1 MPSARGPEETALP
14 ALYLVITSALVA
26 LIAYRLYGAFLA
38 AKVATLDDLR
48 VTPAHTRRDGRDY
61 VPTHPLVL
69 FGHHFAA
76 IAGAG
81 PLIGPVLA
89 AQFGYLPGFLW
100 LLVGSVLAGGVH
112 DFVILTASVRS
123 QGRSLANIARE
134 QVSPLTG
141 GATAVAIVFVMSVA
155 LAAMALV
162 VVNSLK
168 QSAWGVFS
176 ILCTIP
182 IALAMGLWSYRIR
195 PGAIRTAT
203 AAGVV
208 LMLLTVGLGAWV
220 QQSPL
225 RAWFTHPEHSIAVG
239 IMVYGFIASVLPVWL
254 LLCPRDYLS
263 SFMKVGAVV
272 LLAIGVIV
280 VNPRLHMPAVTP
292 FIHGGGPV
300 IPGPLFPFVFITIAC
315 GAISGFHSLIAS
327 GTTPKM
333 IDRERHIL
341 PISYGAMVLE
351 GFVGVV
357 ALVAACALEPADYFA
372 INSPPA
378 VFATLGMPIRNLH
391 GLEAQVG
398 ETLAGR
404 PGGAVSLAVGMAQI
418 FSSIPFMRGLMAF
431 WYHFAI
437 MFEAMFVLT
446 LIDTGTRVTRYMLQ
460 EVGGMVVPALRG
472 WTGIVPAMVF
482 SALAVGVWGYFV
494 WTGTVST
501 IWPMLGVS
509 NQLLAAFA
517 LAIGTSVLINMGR
530 GRYAWTTLLPL
541 AFMCV
546 NTLTAGWLNIGV
558 NYLRPQLLAGAPTL
572 WAAFL
577 AASITARIQCVM
589 TLILMTL
596 LIIVVLD
603 SLRHWARALR
613 RPLLGPEP
621 VPAAAR
627 TPAS

>member
-1 MPSARGPEETALP
+1 
-14 ALYLVITSALVA
+14 VVSALVA
-26 LIAYRLYGAFLA
+26 LIAYRTYGAFLA

-48 VTPAHTRRDGRDY
+48 RTPAHTLEDGRDY
-61 VPTHPLVL
+61 VPTNRYVL

-100 LLVGSVLAGGVH
+100 LLVGSVVAGGVH

-123 QGRSLANIARE
+123 GGRSLANIARD

-141 GATAVAIVFVMSVA
+141 SATAVAILFVMVVA

-162 VVNSLK
+162 VVNALK
-168 QSAWGVFS
+168 DSAWGVFS
-176 ILCTIP
+176 IALTIP
-182 IALAMGLWSYRIR
+182 IALAMGFWSYRIR
-195 PGAIRTAT
+195 PGSIRTVT
-203 AAGVV
+203 VFGVV
-208 LMLLTVGLGAWV
+208 LLLAAVAAGAWV
-220 QQSPL
+220 QGSPL
-225 RAWFTHPEHSIAVG
+225 RPWFLYPRNGIAIG
-239 IMVYGFIASVLPVWL
+239 IMVYGFVASVLPVWM

-263 SFMKVGAVV
+263 SFMKIGAVA
-272 LLAIGVIV
+272 LLAVGVIL
-280 VNPRLHMPAVTP
+280 VNPRLQMPALTP
-292 FIHGGGPV
+292 FVHGGGPV
-300 IPGPLFPFVFITIAC
+300 FPGSLFPFVFITIAC

-333 IDRERHIL
+333 IDRERDIL

-357 ALVAACALEPADYFA
+357 ALIAACALYPADYFA
-372 INSPPA
+372 INARPE
-378 VFATLGMPIRNLH
+378 VFAKLGLAVQNLH
-391 GLEAQVG
+391 QLEAQVG

-418 FSSIPFMRGLMAF
+418 FSSLPFLRGLMAF

-460 EVGGMVVPALRG
+460 EVGGMVIPGLRG
-472 WTGIVPAMVF
+472 WRGLAPALMF
-482 SALAVGVWGYFV
+482 SAFATAAWGYFV

-501 IWPMLGVS
+501 IWPMLGVA

-517 LAIGTSVLINMGR
+517 LAIGTSVLIHMGR
-530 GRYAWTTLLPL
+530 ARYVWCTLIPL

-546 NTLTAGWLNIGV
+546 NTLTAGWLNLGV
-558 NYLRPQLLAGAPTL
+558 NYLRPQLVAGAPSLWTAFLQAPVTAKIQSVVTL
-572 WAAFL
+572 IIMALLVVVVVDSLVQWSRPARRRLPERADAGEML
-577 AASITARIQCVM
+577 AAS
-589 TLILMTL
+589 
-596 LIIVVLD
+596 
-603 SLRHWARALR
+603 
-613 RPLLGPEP
+613 
-621 VPAAAR
+621 
-627 TPAS
+627 

>member
-1 MPSARGPEETALP
+1 MP
-14 ALYLVITSALVA
+14 ALYLVVVSALVA
-26 LIAYRLYGAFLA
+26 MLAYRTYGAFLA

-48 VTPAHTRRDGRDY
+48 VTPSHRLQDGRDY
-61 VPTHPLVL
+61 VPTHPWVL

-100 LLVGSVLAGGVH
+100 LLVGSVVAGGVH

-123 QGRSLANIARE
+123 NGRSLANIARE
-134 QVSPLTG
+134 QVSAVTG
-141 GATAVAIVFVMSVA
+141 TATAIAIVFVMVVA

-168 QSAWGVFS
+168 DSAWGVFS

-182 IALAMGLWSYRIR
+182 IALLMGLWSYRLR
-195 PGAIRTAT
+195 PGAVRGAT
-203 AAGVV
+203 AFGAV
-208 LMLLTVGLGAWV
+208 LLLAAVGAGAWV
-220 QQSPL
+220 QGSPL
-225 RAWFTHPEHSIAVG
+225 RVVFQHSHNTIALG
-239 IMVYGFIASVLPVWL
+239 IMVYGFVASVLPVWL

-272 LLAIGVIV
+272 LLAIGVIL
-280 VNPRLHMPAVTP
+280 VNPRLQMPAVTVYAR
-292 FIHGGGPV
+292 GGGPV
-300 IPGPLFPFVFITIAC
+300 FPGTLFPYVFITIAC

-351 GFVGVV
+351 GFVGVI
-357 ALVAACALEPADYFA
+357 ALIAACALHPADYFA
-372 INSPPA
+372 INARPE
-378 VFATLGMPIRNLH
+378 VFAKLGIAVHNLH
-391 GLEAQVG
+391 ALEAQVG
-398 ETLAGR
+398 EHLAGR

-418 FSSIPFMRGLMAF
+418 FSSIPVFRGLMSF

-460 EVGGMVVPALRG
+460 EVGGMAVPALRAWKG
-472 WTGIVPAMVF
+472 LAPAVVF
-482 SALAVGVWGYFV
+482 SALSVVLWGYFV
-494 WTGTVST
+494 WTGTVSA

-517 LAIGTSVLINMGR
+517 LAIGTSVLINMGKA
-530 GRYAWTTLLPL
+530 RYVWCTLIPL

-546 NTLTAGWLNIGV
+546 NTLTAGWMNLGI
-558 NYLRPQLLAGAPTL
+558 NYLAPQLKGGAPNL

-577 AASITARIQCVM
+577 AAPMPARIQCGVTLVVM
-589 TLILMTL
+589 AL
-596 LIIVVLD
+596 LVVVVVD
-603 SLRHWARALR
+603 SIYHWALGMRGRSIAE
-613 RPLLGPEP
+613 PLPVEPLPE
-621 VPAAAR
+621 AAAL
-627 TPAS
+627 

>member
-1 MPSARGPEETALP
+1 MP
-14 ALYLVITSALVA
+14 ALYLVIVSALVA
-26 LIAYRLYGAFLA
+26 IIAYRTYGAFLA

-48 VTPAHTRRDGRDY
+48 RTPAHTLRDGRDY
-61 VPTHPLVL
+61 VPTNRWVL

-100 LLVGSVLAGGVH
+100 LLVGSVIAGGVH

-123 QGRSLANIARE
+123 GGRSLANIARE
-134 QVSPLTG
+134 QVSPITG
-141 GATAVAIVFVMSVA
+141 TATAIAIVFVMTVA

-168 QSAWGVFS
+168 ESSWGVFS
-176 ILCTIP
+176 ISCTIP
-182 IALAMGLWSYRIR
+182 IALAMGLWSYKLR
-195 PGAIRTAT
+195 PGSIKTST
-203 AAGVV
+203 VFGVV
-208 LMLLTVGLGAWV
+208 LLLGAVAAGAWV
-220 QQSPL
+220 QQSPIHG
-225 RAWFTHPEHSIAVG
+225 WFLHPDRTIVLG
-239 IMVYGFIASVLPVWL
+239 IMAYGFVASVLPVWL

-263 SFMKVGAVV
+263 SFMKIGAVV
-272 LLAIGVIV
+272 LLAVGVIL
-280 VNPRLHMPAVTP
+280 VNPRLQMPALTP

-300 IPGPLFPFVFITIAC
+300 IPGTLFPYVFITIAC

-333 IDRERHIL
+333 IDRERDIL

-351 GFVGVV
+351 GFVGVI
-357 ALVAACALEPADYFA
+357 ALIAACALHPADYFA
-372 INSPPA
+372 INSKPE
-378 VFATLGMPIRNLH
+378 VFAGLGMAVQNLH
-391 GLEAQVG
+391 ALEAQVG
-398 ETLAGR
+398 ESLAGR

-418 FSSIPFMRGLMAF
+418 FSSLPFLKGLMSF

-460 EVGGMVVPALRG
+460 EVGGMAVPGLRTWKGLAPALL
-472 WTGIVPAMVF
+472 F
-482 SALAVGVWGYFV
+482 SALAVAGWGYFV

-517 LAIGTSVLINMGR
+517 LAIGTTVLINMGKA
-530 GRYAWTTLLPL
+530 RYIACTLVPL

-546 NTLTAGWLNIGV
+546 NTLTAGWMNIGV
-558 NYLRPQLLAGAPTL
+558 NYLRPQIKAGARSL
-572 WAAFL
+572 WEAFL
-577 AASITARIQCVM
+577 AAPVTARIQCVV
-589 TLILMTL
+589 TLIVMTL
-596 LIIVVLD
+596 LVVVVLD
-603 SLRHWARALR
+603 SLFRWSRLLR
-613 RPLLGPEP
+613 RPRATPEARPETIPEP
-621 VPAAAR
+621 AGL
-627 TPAS
+627 

>member
-1 MPSARGPEETALP
+1 VP
-14 ALYLVITSALVA
+14 ALYLVVVSALTA
-26 LIAYRLYGAFLA
+26 LIAYRTYGAFLA

-48 VTPAHTRRDGRDY
+48 VTPAHTLRDGRDY

-123 QGRSLANIARE
+123 GGRSLANIARD
-134 QVSPLTG
+134 QVSPLTAS
-141 GATAVAIVFVMSVA
+141 ATAIAIVFVMTVA

-168 QSAWGVFS
+168 ESSWGVFS

-182 IALAMGLWSYRIR
+182 IALAMGLWSYRVR
-195 PGAIRTAT
+195 PGSMKAAT
-203 AAGVV
+203 GFGVV
-208 LMLLTVGLGAWV
+208 MLLLAVAGGAWI
-220 QQSPL
+220 QQSQL
-225 RAWFTHPEHSIAVG
+225 SRWFLHPPGTICFA
-239 IMVYGFIASVLPVWL
+239 IMAYGFVASVLPVWL
-254 LLCPRDYLS
+254 LLTPRDYLS
-263 SFMKVGAVV
+263 SFMKVGAVL
-272 LLAIGVIV
+272 LLAIGVIL
-280 VNPRLHMPAVTP
+280 VNPRLRMPAFTP
-292 FIHGGGPV
+292 FVRGGGPV
-300 IPGPLFPFVFITIAC
+300 FPGTLFPFVFITIAC

-351 GFVGVV
+351 GFVGVI
-357 ALVAACALEPADYFA
+357 ALIAACALHPADYFA
-372 INSPPA
+372 INSKPD
-378 VFATLGMPIRNLH
+378 VFAGLGMAVHNLPA
-391 GLEAQVG
+391 LEREVG
-398 ETLAGR
+398 ERLAGR

-418 FSSIPFMRGLMAF
+418 FSSLPFLRGLMSF

-437 MFEAMFVLT
+437 MFEALFVLT
-446 LIDTGTRVTRYMLQ
+446 LIDAGTRVTRYMLQ
-460 EVGGMVVPALRG
+460 EVGGMAFPALRQWRG
-472 WTGIVPAMVF
+472 VAPAVLF
-482 SALAVGVWGYFV
+482 SALAVAGWGYFV
-494 WTGTVST
+494 MTGTVSSV
-501 IWPMLGVS
+501 WPMLGVS

-530 GRYAWTTLLPL
+530 ARYVWCTLLPL

-546 NTLTAGWLNIGV
+546 NTITAGWMNLRV
-558 NYLRPQLLAGAPTL
+558 NYLRPQLQAGAGSL
-572 WAAFL
+572 LEAF
-577 AASITARIQCVM
+577 ARAPAPARMQCVI
-589 TLILMTL
+589 TLVVMSL
-596 LIIVVLD
+596 LVVVMAD
-603 SLRHWARALR
+603 SVSRWVEVWRGRRARVPSTPDRL
-613 RPLLGPEP
+613 PEA
-621 VPAAAR
+621 VGL
-627 TPAS
+627 

>member
-1 MPSARGPEETALP
+1 MP
-14 ALYLVITSALVA
+14 ALYLVLVSALVA
-26 LIAYRLYGAFLA
+26 IIAYRTYGAFLA

-48 VTPAHTRRDGRDY
+48 ATPAHTLKDGRDY

-141 GATAVAIVFVMSVA
+141 TATALAIVFVMMVA

-168 QSAWGVFS
+168 ESAWGVFS
-176 ILCTIP
+176 IGCTIP
-182 IALAMGLWSYRIR
+182 IALAMGLWSYRFR
-195 PGAIRTAT
+195 PGSIRLAT
-203 AAGVV
+203 AFGVV
-208 LMLLTVGLGAWV
+208 LLLVAVGAGAWV
-220 QQSPL
+220 QGSPV
-225 RAWFTHPEHSIAVG
+225 RHWFIHPDKTIGLG

-263 SFMKVGAVV
+263 SFMKIGAVA
-272 LLAIGVIV
+272 LLAVGVIL
-280 VNPRLHMPAVTP
+280 VNPRLQMPALTP

-300 IPGPLFPFVFITIAC
+300 FPGPLFPYVFITIAC

-351 GFVGVV
+351 GFVGVI
-357 ALVAACALEPADYFA
+357 ALIAACALHPADYFA
-372 INSPPA
+372 INSKPE
-378 VFATLGMPIRNLH
+378 VFAGLGMAVQNLH

-398 ETLAGR
+398 EKLAGR

-418 FSSIPFMRGLMAF
+418 FSSLPRLRGLMSF
-431 WYHFAI
+431 WYFAI

-460 EVGGMVVPALRG
+460 EVGGMAFPPLREWRG
-472 WTGIVPAMVF
+472 LAPSLLF
-482 SALAVGVWGYFV
+482 SALAVGAWGYFL

-517 LAIGTSVLINMGR
+517 LAIGTSVLINMGKA
-530 GRYAWTTLLPL
+530 RYAWCTVLPL

-546 NTLTAGWLNIGV
+546 NTLTAGWMNIGV
-558 NYLRPQLLAGAPTL
+558 NYLRPQLKAGAPGL
-572 WAAFL
+572 WQAFL
-577 AASITARIQCVM
+577 AAPTPARIQCIVTLGVM
-589 TLILMTL
+589 VL
-596 LIIVVLD
+596 LVVVVLD
-603 SLRHWARALR
+603 SLFRWGPMLR
-613 RPLLGPEP
+613 RRRVAAGEAAPGAVPEP
-621 VPAAAR
+621 AGL
-627 TPAS
+627 

>member
-1 MPSARGPEETALP
+1 MP
-14 ALYLVITSALVA
+14 ALYLVIASALVA
-26 LIAYRLYGAFLA
+26 LIAYRTYGAFLA
-38 AKVATLDDLR
+38 ARALTLDDLR
-48 VTPAHTRRDGRDY
+48 RTPAHTMEDGRDY

-112 DFVILTASVRS
+112 DLVILTGSVRS
-123 QGRSLANIARE
+123 GGRSLAAIARE
-134 QVSPLTG
+134 QVSPVTG
-141 GATAVAIVFVMSVA
+141 SATAVAIVFVMTVA

-168 QSAWGVFS
+168 QSSWGVFS

-182 IALAMGLWSYRIR
+182 IALVMGVWARRGGGVRIV
-195 PGAIRTAT
+195 T

-208 LMLLTVGLGAWV
+208 LLLAAVAGGAWV
-220 QQSPL
+220 QQAALGHWLLFSD
-225 RAWFTHPEHSIAVG
+225 RSIGIG
-239 IMVYGFIASVLPVWL
+239 IMLYGFVAAVLPVWL
-254 LLCPRDYLS
+254 LLVPRDYLS
-263 SFMKVGAVV
+263 SFMKIGAVM
-272 LLAIGVIV
+272 LLAVGVIL
-280 VNPRLHMPAVTP
+280 VNPRLHMPAITP
-292 FIHGGGPV
+292 FAKTGGPV
-300 IPGPLFPFVFITIAC
+300 FPGPLFPFVFITIAC

-333 IDRERHIL
+333 IDRERDIL

-351 GFVGVV
+351 GFVGVI
-357 ALVAACALEPADYFA
+357 ALIAACALQPADYFA
-372 INSPPA
+372 INTRPD
-378 VFATLGMPIRNLH
+378 VFAKLGMAIQNLPA
-391 GLEAQVG
+391 LEREVG
-398 ETLAGR
+398 EQLAGR

-418 FSSIPFMRGLMAF
+418 FSGLPFLRGLMSF

-446 LIDTGTRVTRYMLQ
+446 LIDTGTRVTRYMLH
-460 EVGGMVVPALRG
+460 EVSSMAVPALKSWRG
-472 WTGIVPAMVF
+472 LAPTLVF
-482 SALAVGVWGYFV
+482 SAIAVAAWGYFV

-517 LAIGTSVLINMGR
+517 LAIGTSFLINLGR
-530 GRYAWTTLLPL
+530 ARYAWCTLIPL

-546 NTLTAGWLNIGV
+546 NTLTAGWLNLRL
-558 NYLRPQLLAGAPTL
+558 NYLRPQFVAGAPTL
-572 WAAFL
+572 WRAFL
-577 AASITARIQCVM
+577 AAPLAAQIQCVV
-589 TLILMTL
+589 TLALMAL
-596 LIIVVLD
+596 LVVVVVD
-603 SLRHWARALR
+603 SLLR
-613 RPLLGPEP
+613 WTGRLPKPRLAASP
-621 VPAAAR
+621 VPIPS
-627 TPAS
+627 PAGSAGK

>member
-1 MPSARGPEETALP
+1 MP
-14 ALYLVITSALVA
+14 ALYLVLVSALVA
-26 LIAYRLYGAFLA
+26 IIAYRTYGAFLA

-48 VTPAHTRRDGRDY
+48 ATPAHTLKDGRDY

-141 GATAVAIVFVMSVA
+141 TATALAIVFVMMVA

-168 QSAWGVFS
+168 ESAWGVFS
-176 ILCTIP
+176 IGCTIP
-182 IALAMGLWSYRIR
+182 IALAMGLWSYRFR
-195 PGAIRTAT
+195 PGSIRLAT
-203 AAGVV
+203 AFGVV
-208 LMLLTVGLGAWV
+208 LLLVAVGAGAWV
-220 QQSPL
+220 QGSPV
-225 RAWFTHPEHSIAVG
+225 RHWFIHPDKTIGLG

-263 SFMKVGAVV
+263 SFMKIGAVA
-272 LLAIGVIV
+272 LLAVGVIL
-280 VNPRLHMPAVTP
+280 VNPRLQMPALTP

-300 IPGPLFPFVFITIAC
+300 FPGPLFPYVFITIAC

-341 PISYGAMVLE
+341 PISYGAMVVE
-351 GFVGVV
+351 GFVGVI
-357 ALVAACALEPADYFA
+357 ALIAACALHPADYFA
-372 INSPPA
+372 INSKPE
-378 VFATLGMPIRNLH
+378 VFAGLGMAVQNLH

-398 ETLAGR
+398 EKLAGR

-418 FSSIPFMRGLMAF
+418 FSSLPRLRGLMSF

-460 EVGGMVVPALRG
+460 EVGGMAFPPLREWRG
-472 WTGIVPAMVF
+472 LAPSLLF
-482 SALAVGVWGYFV
+482 SALAVGAWGYFL

-517 LAIGTSVLINMGR
+517 LAIGTSVLINMGKA
-530 GRYAWTTLLPL
+530 RYAWCTVLPL

-546 NTLTAGWLNIGV
+546 NTLTAGWMNIGV
-558 NYLRPQLLAGAPTL
+558 NYLRPQLKAGAPGL
-572 WAAFL
+572 WQAFL
-577 AASITARIQCVM
+577 AAPTPARIQCIVTLGVM
-589 TLILMTL
+589 VL
-596 LIIVVLD
+596 LVVVVLD
-603 SLRHWARALR
+603 SLFRWGPMLR
-613 RPLLGPEP
+613 RRRVTAGESAPGAVPEP
-621 VPAAAR
+621 AGL
-627 TPAS
+627 

>member
-1 MPSARGPEETALP
+1 VP
-14 ALYLVITSALVA
+14 ALYLVVVSALVA
-26 LIAYRLYGAFLA
+26 IIAYRTYGAFLA
-38 AKVATLDDLR
+38 ARVATLDDLR
-48 VTPAHTRRDGRDY
+48 VTPAHTQRDGHDF

-112 DFVILTASVRS
+112 DFVILLASVRS
-123 QGRSLANIARE
+123 GGRSLANIARD
-134 QVSPLTG
+134 QVSPLTAS
-141 GATAVAIVFVMSVA
+141 ATAIAIVFVMTVA

-168 QSAWGVFS
+168 ESSWGVFS

-182 IALAMGLWSYRIR
+182 IALAMGLWTYRIR
-195 PGAIRTAT
+195 PGSMKAAT
-203 AAGVV
+203 ACGVV
-208 LMLLTVGLGAWV
+208 LLLAAVAGGAWV
-220 QQSPL
+220 QQTPFS
-225 RAWFTHPEHSIAVG
+225 RWFLHPPATIGFA
-239 IMVYGFIASVLPVWL
+239 IMAYGFIASVLPVWL

-263 SFMKVGAVV
+263 SFMKVGAVA
-272 LLAIGVIV
+272 LLAVGVIL
-280 VNPRLHMPAVTP
+280 VNPRLRMPALTP
-292 FIHGGGPV
+292 FVHGGGPV
-300 IPGPLFPFVFITIAC
+300 FPGPLFPFVFITIAC

-351 GFVGVV
+351 GFVGVI
-357 ALVAACALEPADYFA
+357 ALIAACALHPADYFA
-372 INSPPA
+372 INSRPE
-378 VFATLGMPIRNLH
+378 VFAGLGMAVQHLPE
-391 GLEAQVG
+391 LEREVG
-398 ETLAGR
+398 EHLAGR

-418 FSSIPFMRGLMAF
+418 FSSLPFLRGLMSF

-437 MFEAMFVLT
+437 MFEALFVLT

-460 EVGGMVVPALRG
+460 EVGGMAFPALREWRG
-472 WTGIVPAMVF
+472 LAPAVVF
-482 SALAVGVWGYFV
+482 SALAVAAWGYFV
-494 WTGTVST
+494 TTGTVSSV
-501 IWPMLGVS
+501 WPMLGVS

-530 GRYAWTTLLPL
+530 ARYVWCTLAPL

-546 NTLTAGWLNIGV
+546 NTLTAGWMNLRV
-558 NYLRPQLLAGAPTL
+558 NYLRPQLAAGATSL
-572 WAAFL
+572 LEAFAKAPL
-577 AASITARIQCVM
+577 PARMQCVI
-589 TLILMTL
+589 TLVVMAL
-596 LIIVVLD
+596 LVVVMAD
-603 SLRHWARALR
+603 SVPRWIEVWRGRRARVPGA
-613 RPLLGPEP
+613 PER
-621 VPAAAR
+621 VPEAVGL
-627 TPAS
+627 

>member
-1 MPSARGPEETALP
+1 MP
-14 ALYLVITSALVA
+14 ALYLVLVSALVA
-26 LIAYRLYGAFLA
+26 IIAYRTYGAFLA

-48 VTPAHTRRDGRDY
+48 ATPAHTLRDGRDY
-61 VPTHPLVL
+61 VPTHKWVL

-100 LLVGSVLAGGVH
+100 LLVGSVMAGGVH

-123 QGRSLANIARE
+123 GGRSLANIARD

-141 GATAVAIVFVMSVA
+141 GATAIAIVFVMTVA

-168 QSAWGVFS
+168 DSSWGVFS
-176 ILCTIP
+176 IACTIP

-195 PGAIRTAT
+195 PGSIKIAT
-203 AAGVV
+203 AFGVV
-208 LMLLTVGLGAWV
+208 LLLVAVGAGAWI

-225 RAWFTHPEHSIAVG
+225 HVWFDHPRDSIGFG
-239 IMVYGFIASVLPVWL
+239 IMAYGFIASVLPVWL

-263 SFMKVGAVV
+263 SFMKIGAVV
-272 LLAIGVIV
+272 LLAIGVIL
-280 VNPRLHMPAVTP
+280 VNPRLQMPAFTP
-292 FIHGGGPV
+292 YVHGGGPV
-300 IPGPLFPFVFITIAC
+300 FPGTLFPYVFITIAC

-351 GFVGVV
+351 GFVGVI
-357 ALVAACALEPADYFA
+357 ALIAACALHPADYFA
-372 INSPPA
+372 INARPE
-378 VFATLGMPIRNLH
+378 VFAKLGMAVQSLPR
-391 GLEAQVG
+391 LEAQVG

-418 FSSIPFMRGLMAF
+418 FSSLPFLKGLMAF

-460 EVGGMVVPALRG
+460 EVGGMAFPALRAWKG
-472 WTGIVPAMVF
+472 LAPAVTF
-482 SALAVGVWGYFV
+482 SALAVAGWGYFV
-494 WTGTVST
+494 WTGTVSA

-530 GRYAWTTLLPL
+530 ARYVWCTLVPL

-546 NTLTAGWLNIGV
+546 NTLTAGWMNIGV
-558 NYLRPQLLAGAPTL
+558 NYLAPQLRAGAPSL
-572 WAAFL
+572 WAAF
-577 AASITARIQCVM
+577 AAAPAPARIQCVV
-589 TLILMTL
+589 TLSVMTL
-596 LIIVVLD
+596 LIVVMLD
-603 SLRHWARALR
+603 SLLRWAAVLRGRRATVASAAT
-613 RPLLGPEP
+613 P
-621 VPAAAR
+621 VPEAAGAR
-627 TPAS
+627 S

>member
-1 MPSARGPEETALP
+1 VP
-14 ALYLVITSALVA
+14 ALYLVVVSALVA
-26 LIAYRLYGAFLA
+26 IIAYRTYGAFLA

-48 VTPAHTRRDGRDY
+48 VTPAHTQRDGRDY

-112 DFVILTASVRS
+112 DFVILVASVRS
-123 QGRSLANIARE
+123 GGHSLANIARD
-134 QVSPLTG
+134 QVSPLTAS
-141 GATAVAIVFVMSVA
+141 ATAIAIVFVMTVA

-168 QSAWGVFS
+168 DSSWGVFS

-182 IALAMGLWSYRIR
+182 IALAMGFWTYKIR
-195 PGAIRTAT
+195 PGSMKSAT

-208 LMLLTVGLGAWV
+208 LLLLAVAGGAWI

-225 RAWFTHPEHSIAVG
+225 SRWFHHPANTIAFA
-239 IMVYGFIASVLPVWL
+239 IMAYGFLASVLPVWM

-263 SFMKVGAVV
+263 SFMKVGAVL
-272 LLAIGVIV
+272 LLAIGVIL
-280 VNPRLHMPAVTP
+280 VNPRLQMPALTP
-292 FIHGGGPV
+292 FVNGGGPV
-300 IPGPLFPFVFITIAC
+300 FPGTLFPFVFITIAC

-333 IDRERHIL
+333 IDRERDIL

-351 GFVGVV
+351 GFVGVI
-357 ALVAACALEPADYFA
+357 ALVAACALHPADYFA
-372 INSPPA
+372 INSRPE
-378 VFATLGMPIRNLH
+378 VFAGLGMAVQNLPE
-391 GLEAQVG
+391 LEREVG
-398 ETLAGR
+398 EQLAGR

-418 FSSIPFMRGLMAF
+418 FTSMPFLRGLMSF

-437 MFEAMFVLT
+437 MFEALFVLT

-460 EVGGMVVPALRG
+460 EVGGMAFPALREWRG
-472 WTGIVPAMVF
+472 VAPAVVF
-482 SALAVGVWGYFV
+482 SALAVVAWGYFV
-494 WTGTVST
+494 LTGTVSSV
-501 IWPMLGVS
+501 WPMLGVS

-530 GRYAWTTLLPL
+530 ARYVWCTLLPL

-546 NTLTAGWLNIGV
+546 NTLTAGWMNLRV
-558 NYLRPQLLAGAPTL
+558 NYLRPQLAAGAGSL
-572 WAAFL
+572 LEAF
-577 AASITARIQCVM
+577 AKA
-589 TLILMTL
+589 
-596 LIIVVLD
+596 
-603 SLRHWARALR
+603 
-613 RPLLGPEP
+613 P
-621 VPAAAR
+621 VPARMQCVITLVVMGLLVVVMADSVSRWVEVWRGRRAGVAEAR
-627 TPAS
+627 ERVPEAVGL